1 MNLPGNFGSGSE
13 PEWLAAREK
22 FFAALDKHD
31 KPYAGFAIATPP
43 FGTLDSIRDAS
54 KRMSY
59 MTITADVLHL
69 GFLAKD
75 LADARGV
82 VGDFVKGGSNGT
94 KNGDSVAN

>member
-1 MNLPGNFGSGSE
+1 MNLPGNFGFGEE
-13 PEWLAAREK
+13 PEWLEAKEK

-31 KPYAGFAIATPP
+31 KPYAGFALATPP
-43 FGTLDSIRDAS
+43 FGTIDTIREAA

-82 VGDFVKGGSNGT
+82 VGDHLIKDSNGV
-94 KNGDSVAN
+94 KNGTSK